1 MPKQL
6 WYTELEHRKGKHS
19 CPGKHSEVT
28 VEVHFTYFKFLDN
41 SFESL
46 VANRQQWA
54 IKKKEAPASVNLGSV
69 T

>member
-1 MPKQL
+1 MPERLQ
-6 WYTELEHRKGKHS
+6 YTEPEHRKAKHS
-19 CPGKHSEVT
+19 WPGKRSEVT

-54 IKKKEAPASVNLGSV
+54 LQKREHLPL
-69 T
+69 